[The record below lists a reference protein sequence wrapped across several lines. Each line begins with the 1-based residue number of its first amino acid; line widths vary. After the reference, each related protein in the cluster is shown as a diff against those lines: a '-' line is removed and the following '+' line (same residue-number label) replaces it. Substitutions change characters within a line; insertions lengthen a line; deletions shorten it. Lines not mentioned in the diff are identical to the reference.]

1 MLIGLEREWSNK
13 DVGIRTFDIVSLG
26 GMLAAIVGLNQRV
39 KAGELV
45 KAEEVLD
52 VVRPAGHVA
61 AEVAVRDQSIY
72 RVPSNRPAPIYET
85 GSRSRVVS
93 ARCTGSVHLRSPGT
107 PFPPEQCPRLRPPC
121 SRVSCNPGKSV
132 GAPAVDVVEVRLPDD
147 TN

>member
-39 KAGELV
+39 KAGELD

-52 VVRPAGHVA
+52 VVRPAGDVA

-72 RVPSNRPAPIYET
+72 RVPSNRA
-85 GSRSRVVS
+85 
-93 ARCTGSVHLRSPGT
+93 CTDL
-107 PFPPEQCPRLRPPC
+107 
-121 SRVSCNPGKSV
+121 
-132 GAPAVDVVEVRLPDD
+132 
-147 TN
+147 